1 MGNFRLVASSFFAL
15 TTLVACGDD
24 GGTTTLI
31 DSGIVDAPPVDSAPP
46 IDQPPP
52 ITYDL
57 SCHNNAAPTTI
68 DATVTISG
76 TTQAANIISQ
86 SLGPTD
92 GVTLTACKG
101 DCTAGNNLGQ
111 VGPTDTSGNFT
122 TPALATNGVALDGYL
137 RATKAAQWDTYLYP
151 HAPLVTSLAGAPV
164 LIVNDGLINLIGMF
178 ADPQIVGNG
187 ILGVAVT
194 DCATAFTGVSGAT
207 INVTA
212 NGVAVGDP
220 AFDVGALAGDMA
232 AGFYL
237 ITNVP
242 PGEVIVTATYN
253 QGGTN
258 YTFLVNN
265 VTIYADALTTAQV
278 RPGY

>member
-1 MGNFRLVASSFFAL
+1 MGNIRLLASSLFAL
-15 TTLVACGDD
+15 TALVACGDD
-24 GGTTTLI
+24 GGSTMII
-31 DSGIVDAPPVDSAPP
+31 DSGIVDAPPIDNAPP

-52 ITYDL
+52 ITYDV
-57 SCHNNAAPTTI
+57 SCHGNAAPTTI
-68 DATVTISG
+68 AATVTVSG
-76 TTQAANIISQ
+76 TTQAANVISM

-111 VGPTDTSGNFT
+111 TGPTDSTGAFT

-137 RATKAAQWDTYLYP
+137 KATKAGQWDTYLYP
-151 HAPLVTSLAGAPV
+151 HAPLAASLGNAPV
-164 LIVNDGLINLIGMF
+164 LIINQTLVGLIGMF
-178 ADPQIVGNG
+178 ADPQEAGNG

-194 DCATAFTGVSGAT
+194 DCSANFTGVSGAT
-207 INVTA
+207 ITVTSGG
-212 NGVAVGDP
+212 NAVGDP
-220 AFDVGALAGDMA
+220 AFDVGALAGEMA
-232 AGFYL
+232 NGVYL

-253 QGGTN
+253 QNGMD
-258 YTFLVNN
+258 YTFLANN
-265 VTIYADALTTAQV
+265 VTSYANALTTAQV